1 MLNFVSSI
9 CCIAADYPPKN
20 QYYFSSH
27 LPQIHKMM
35 DKFEILSLCSKVVH
49 MFATNTFF
57 GACLYVNVVE
67 TPARKSLKT
76 ADAVMEHFQETFP
89 RARDMNKPLA
99 AIGAL
104 SGLIGMLSK
113 QINNYALVH

>member
-1 MLNFVSSI
+1 
-9 CCIAADYPPKN
+9 
-20 QYYFSSH
+20 
-27 LPQIHKMM
+27 
-35 DKFEILSLCSKVVH
+35 

-76 ADAVMEHFQETFP
+76 ADAVMNHFQETFP

-99 AIGAL
+99 ALGAL
-104 SGLIGMLSK
+104 SGLVGESEKSIDYNLDVFIFQVG
-113 QINNYALVH
+113 I

>member
-1 MLNFVSSI
+1 
-9 CCIAADYPPKN
+9 
-20 QYYFSSH
+20 
-27 LPQIHKMM
+27 MM